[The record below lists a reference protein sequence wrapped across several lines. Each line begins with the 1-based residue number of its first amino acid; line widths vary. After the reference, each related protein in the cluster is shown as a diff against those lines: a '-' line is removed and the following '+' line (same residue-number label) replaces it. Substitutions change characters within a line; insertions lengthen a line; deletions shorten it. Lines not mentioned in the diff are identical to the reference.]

1 MAKPS
6 HALPETLRR
15 ALVVSCQP
23 VPGGPFDNIEGVVAF
38 ARAAE
43 TAGAKGLRIE
53 GERNVAAVV
62 KVSALPV
69 VGLVKRDL
77 EKSPV
82 RITPFPED
90 VEALADAGAAIIAVD
105 ATVRSRPAPVAAL
118 IAAIHRRGLLAM
130 ADISTVE
137 EASAAIA
144 AGADIVATT
153 MSGYTGDNLPP
164 VSPDI
169 DLVRDCVRLGH
180 PVFAEGRYNSPALA
194 RAAIDAGAAA
204 VVVGSA
210 ITRPE
215 HITGWFRDAVDAA
228 SAAGRTALAF
238 DIGGTKTLA
247 ALVRGPEILDRR
259 MIATPRNPADPQW
272 LDEIAG
278 LAGDWAG
285 GFDAAMAV
293 VTGLAMDG
301 CWSALNPDILAV
313 PDNYPLAR
321 LLSERLGVATDMVN
335 DAQAAAWGEYRYG
348 AGRGRDIVFITVSS
362 GVGGGV
368 VANGTLM
375 RGSRGLAGSLGQI
388 RRLAG
393 DDAVRFEA
401 SASGFGMATAARAL
415 GREMDA
421 REIFQVARHGGEW
434 AERIIADA
442 ADEMAS
448 GLATIQALID
458 PDLIV
463 IGGGVG
469 LVDDFR
475 DRLRRAFDAYPP
487 VLVPEIVKAEL
498 GPDAGIIG
506 GADLATGDRIVDQP
520 VILIRP

>member
-1 MAKPS
+1 MAKRSGAIP
-6 HALPETLRR
+6 ATLRR

-23 VPGGPFDNIEGVVAF
+23 VPGGPFDNVEGVVAF
-38 ARAAE
+38 AGAAE
-43 TAGAKGLRIE
+43 AAGARGLRIE
-53 GERNVAAVV
+53 GARNVAAVS
-62 KVSALPV
+62 KASALPV
-69 VGLVKRDL
+69 IGLVKRDL

-82 RITPFPED
+82 RITPLPED

-105 ATVRSRPAPVAAL
+105 ATGRPRPAPVEAL
-118 IAAIHRRGLLAM
+118 ISAIHRRGLLAM

-144 AGADIVATT
+144 AGTDIVATT
-153 MSGYTGDNLPP
+153 MSGYTGDGLPP
-164 VSPDI
+164 ADPDI
-169 DLVRDCVRLGH
+169 DLVRDCARLGR

-194 RAAIDAGAAA
+194 RAAIDAGATA

-228 SAAGRTALAF
+228 SAADRTALAF

-247 ALVRGPEILDRR
+247 ALVRGSEILDRR
-259 MIATPRNPADPQW
+259 MIATPRNPADPRW
-272 LDEIAG
+272 LDDIAG

-285 GFDAAMAV
+285 GYEAAMAV
-293 VTGLAMDG
+293 VTGLAVDG

-313 PDNYPLAR
+313 PDKFPFAR
-321 LLSERLGVATDMVN
+321 LLSERLGVAAGIVN

-348 AGRGRDIVFITVSS
+348 AGRGRDIVFITISS

-368 VANGTLM
+368 VVNGKLM
-375 RGSRGLAGSLGQI
+375 RGSRGLAGSLGQT

-393 DDAVRFEA
+393 EGAVRFET
-401 SASGFGMATAARAL
+401 SASGFGMAVAARAL
-415 GREMDA
+415 GREIDA
-421 REIFQVARHGGEW
+421 REIFEAARDGAEW
-434 AERIIADA
+434 AEEIIAA
-442 ADEMAS
+442 AARELAS

-475 DRLRRAFDAYPP
+475 DRLRQAFDAFPP
-487 VLVPEIVKAEL
+487 VLVPEIVRAEL
-498 GPDAGIIG
+498 GPNAGIIG
-506 GADLATGDRIVDQP
+506 GADLATR
-520 VILIRP
+520 

>member
-1 MAKPS
+1 MSDTAKPLD
-6 HALPETLRR
+6 AIPEKLWR
-15 ALVVSCQP
+15 ALIVSCQP
-23 VPGGPFDNIEGVVAF
+23 VPGGPFDNVEGVVAF

-43 TAGAKGLRIE
+43 AAGAKGLRIE
-53 GERNVAAVV
+53 GARNVSAVV
-62 KVSALPV
+62 KASALPV

-77 EKSPV
+77 DQSPV

-105 ATVRSRPAPVAAL
+105 ATARSRPAPVAAL
-118 IAAIHRRGLLAM
+118 ISAIHRRGLLAM

-153 MSGYTGDNLPP
+153 MSGYTGDDLPP
-164 VSPDI
+164 VGPDI

-194 RAAIDAGAAA
+194 GAAIDAGAMA

-215 HITGWFRDAVDAA
+215 HITGWFRDAVDTA
-228 SAAGRTALAF
+228 SAVDRTALAF

-247 ALVRGPEILDRR
+247 ALVRGTEILDRQ
-259 MIATPRNPADPQW
+259 MIATPRNPADPRW
-272 LDEIAG
+272 LDDIAN

-285 GFDAAMAV
+285 GYEAAMAV
-293 VTGLAMDG
+293 VTGQAVDG

-313 PDNYPLAR
+313 PDKYPLAR
-321 LLSERLGVATDMVN
+321 LLSERLGVATDIVN
-335 DAQAAAWGEYRYG
+335 DAQAAAWGEYRHG
-348 AGRGRDIVFITVSS
+348 AGRGRDMVFITVSS

-368 VANGTLM
+368 VANGRLM
-375 RGSRGLAGSLGQI
+375 RGSRGLAGSLGQT

-393 DDAVRFEA
+393 EGTVRFEA
-401 SASGFGMATAARAL
+401 SASGFGMAAAARSL

-421 REIFQVARHGGEW
+421 RELFQAARDGAEW

-442 ADEMAS
+442 VDELAS

-475 DRLRRAFDAYPP
+475 DRLRRTFDAFPP
-487 VLVPEIVKAEL
+487 VLVPEIVKADL

-506 GADLATGDRIVDQP
+506 GADLA
-520 VILIRP
+520 LH